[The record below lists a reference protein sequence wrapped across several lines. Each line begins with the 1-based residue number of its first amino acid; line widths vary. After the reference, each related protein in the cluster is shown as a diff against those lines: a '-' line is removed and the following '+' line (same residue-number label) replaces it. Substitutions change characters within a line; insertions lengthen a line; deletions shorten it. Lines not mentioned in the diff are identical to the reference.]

1 MYSDYLEKNLNTVFD
16 YQTLEEPHYK
26 ETVILLPYL
35 KETLASKH
43 KSKKLRI
50 VIESIEDKLDNLDF
64 FEHLCLTELLTKG
77 KAHRHTFLKHLKE
90 NGCKTNVVPFT
101 KQYGP
106 ALGNVHFIW
115 KEEGEDDL
123 QNKPTRNYQLYCEKP
138 S

>member
-43 KSKKLRI
+43 KSKKLCI

-64 FEHLCLTELLTKG
+64 FEHLCLTELLPKG
-77 KAHRHTFLKHLKE
+77 KVHCHIFLKHFKE
-90 NGCKTNVVPFT
+90 NGCKTNNVILFT

-115 KEEGEDDL
+115 KEEG
-123 QNKPTRNYQLYCEKP
+123 KIIY
-138 S
+138 